1 VDPQALNILNLIA
14 AATGIVLGPLSIW
27 LSLAFYH
34 KAKDAET
41 ETAKALA
48 AIKAQTGTLERLTA
62 RWMDRLT
69 RAVTGPRPV
78 DESLTL
84 LVTTLAQLPTSL
96 LSQFQ
101 GQTGQ
106 GSDVRALTGE
116 LVSTYIVIYYYVC
129 ASNVLGQG
137 LLPDKAEFDPQNEV
151 HVGLQRWVDMSAQ
164 DFQYMAGILN
174 QVDQKIIKA
183 SPYKHLLDEAVSNWR
198 PYVRNF
204 DEHYQTRDEE

>member
-1 VDPQALNILNLIA
+1 MDTLNLIA
-14 AATGIVLGPLSIW
+14 AAMGLVLGPLSIW

-48 AIKAQTGTLERLTA
+48 SIKAQTGALERLTA

-69 RAVTGPRPV
+69 RAVTAPRPA

-84 LVTTLAQLPTSL
+84 LVTTLAQLPSSL

-101 GQTGQ
+101 GQAAQ
-106 GSDVRALTGE
+106 GGDVQALTDE
-116 LVSTYIVIYYYVC
+116 LVSTYIIIYYYVGI
-129 ASNVLGQG
+129 ANVLGQG
-137 LLPDKAEFDPQNEV
+137 LLPEKSEFDPQDDV
-151 HVGLQRWVDMSAQ
+151 HSGLQRWVDMSAR

-174 QVDQKIIKA
+174 QVEQKALKA
-183 SPYKHLLDEAVSNWR
+183 SAYKHLLDEAVADWR
-198 PYVRNF
+198 PHVRSF
-204 DEHYQTRDEE
+204 DEHYREFGEE